1 MIPAQQHGHRIA
13 VFDLEFH
20 KRDAA
25 CLYGESLGCL
35 YDWPSRGRGR
45 IRVAANRVA
54 RDPELH
60 DIEGVAFQNH
70 ALAGMIGEID
80 DEVESLA
87 WRNHKAIKSY
97 RRGGKALVRCDLK
110 KLLSIR

>member
-1 MIPAQQHGHRIA
+1 MIPAQQHRHRIA
-13 VFDLEFH
+13 VFALEFH
-20 KRDAA
+20 QRDAS
-25 CLYGESLGCL
+25 CLYGESLGRL
-35 YDWPSRGRGR
+35 HDWTQRGWERT
-45 IRVAANRVA
+45 RVAANRVA
-54 RDPELH
+54 RNPELH

-97 RRGGKALVRCDLK
+97 RRGGKSLVRCDLK